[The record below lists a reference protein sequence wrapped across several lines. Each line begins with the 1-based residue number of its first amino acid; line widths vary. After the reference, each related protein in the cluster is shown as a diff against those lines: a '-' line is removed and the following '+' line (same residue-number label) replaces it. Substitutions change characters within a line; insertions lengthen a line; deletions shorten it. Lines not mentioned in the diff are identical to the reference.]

1 MNNKK
6 LYRNTNQQM
15 FAGVCSGL
23 ADYFGLDVTVVRL
36 IFVLLFFL
44 GGNGILV
51 YLLLWIL
58 TPVQPSFIES
68 TARDV
73 TPKQDE

>member
-68 TARDV
+68 TAQDI

>member
-44 GGNGILV
+44 GGHGVLV

-58 TPVQPSFIES
+58 TPAQPSFIES

>member
-23 ADYFGLDVTVVRL
+23 EDYFGLDVTVVRL